1 MKKIVVLLVV
11 LLGCMPVTAFAQ
23 KQFFFK
29 DGRFVVAQFTDLH
42 WMPGSA
48 KCAETAATI
57 RAVLAAEHPDI
68 AILSGDVVT
77 DDPAMNGWK
86 SVVDI
91 FNEAKMPFVVMM
103 GNHDAEYL
111 TRNEIYDFLLKSPY
125 YVGAKGPEDIMGCGN
140 CVISI
145 YSPEKKDQVEALCAN
160 GISAG
165 ALNSSN
171 DETENAALRR
181 ACMEGRLKLLYISPE
196 KLLAE
201 ANYLLRDMHI
211 SLFAIDEAHCISQWG
226 HDFRPEY
233 AQMGILH
240 QQFPHVP
247 IIALTAT
254 ADKITRED
262 IIRQLHLNHPRTF
275 ISSFDR
281 PNLSLTVKRGYQQK
295 EKSKTIL
302 DFIARHPGESGI
314 IYCMSRSKT
323 ESVAQMLQK
332 QGIRTAVYHAGLSP
346 SLRDEAQDDFI
357 NDRVQ
362 VVCATIAFGMGIDKS
377 NVRWVIHYNLPKS
390 IESFYQEIGRAGRDG
405 LPSDTLLFYSLA
417 DLILLTKFA
426 TESGQQNINLEKL
439 QRMQQ
444 YAESDICRRRI
455 LLSYFGEIADH
466 DCGNC
471 DVCKNPPERFDGTVI
486 VQKALSAIVRTD
498 QQIGTGVLVD
508 ILRGNMS
515 PEVVGKGYQQLK
527 TFAAGRDV
535 PARDWHDYLLQMLQL
550 GYFEIAYNE
559 NNHLKITSAGSDVL
573 FGRATA
579 RLVVIRREET
589 NETKRGRKRKATV
602 PAQEL
607 PLGLPNTE
615 NEALFEALRKLRKR
629 LADEEALPAYI
640 VLSDKVLHLL
650 STSRPTNLEE
660 FGNISGIG
668 EHKKKKYG
676 KEFINL
682 IRKYS
687 D

>member
-1 MKKIVVLLVV
+1 MLQTLKTYF
-11 LLGCMPVTAFAQ
+11 G
-23 KQFFFK
+23 
-29 DGRFVVAQFTDLH
+29 
-42 WMPGSA
+42 
-48 KCAETAATI
+48 
-57 RAVLAAEHPDI
+57 
-68 AILSGDVVT
+68 
-77 DDPAMNGWK
+77 
-86 SVVDI
+86 
-91 FNEAKMPFVVMM
+91 
-103 GNHDAEYL
+103 
-111 TRNEIYDFLLKSPY
+111 YDSFRPLQ
-125 YVGAKGPEDIMGCGN
+125 EDIIRHLMDRKDALVLMPTGGGKSICYQLPALLSEGTA
-140 CVISI
+140 VVVSPLISLM
-145 YSPEKKDQVEALCAN
+145 KDQVETLCAN
-160 GISAG
+160 GIAAG
-165 ALNSSN
+165 ALNSNN
-171 DETENAALRR
+171 DETENTSLRR
-181 ACMEGRLKLLYISPE
+181 ACMEGKLKLLYISPE

-233 AQMGILH
+233 TQMGILH
-240 QQFPHVP
+240 QLFPQVP

-262 IIRQLHLNHPRTF
+262 IIKQLHLNQPRIF

-295 EKSKTIL
+295 EKSKAIL

-323 ESVAQMLQK
+323 ETVAQMLQK
-332 QGIRTAVYHAGLSP
+332 QGIKSAVYHAGLSP
-346 SLRDEAQDDFI
+346 ARRDEAQDDFI

-405 LPSDTLLFYSLA
+405 MPSDTLLFYSLA

-426 TESGQQNINLEKL
+426 TDSGQQSINLEKL

-444 YAESDICRRRI
+444 YAEADICRRRI
-455 LLSYFGEIADH
+455 LLSYFGENTTC

-471 DVCKNPPERFDGTVI
+471 DVCKNPPERFDGTII
-486 VQKALSAIVRTD
+486 VQKALSAIARSE
-498 QQIGTGVLVD
+498 QQIGTGILVD

-515 PEVVGKGYQQLK
+515 SEVTERGYHRLK
-527 TFAAGRDV
+527 TFGAGREV

-559 NNHLKITSAGSDVL
+559 NNHLKITQSGTDVL
-573 FGRATA
+573 FGRARA
-579 RLVVIRREET
+579 LLVTIRCEEAVQAT
-589 NETKRGRKRKATV
+589 RGRKRKATV
-602 PAQEL
+602 PTKEL

-615 NEALFEALRKLRKR
+615 SGELFEALRTLRKR
-629 LADEEALPAYI
+629 LADQEALPAYI

-650 STSRPTNLEE
+650 SASRPTTIEE

-668 EHKKKKYG
+668 EYKKKKYG
-676 KEFINL
+676 KEFVEL

-687 D
+687 

>member
-1 MKKIVVLLVV
+1 MLQTLKTYFGYDSFRPLQEEIIRHILDGNDALVLMPTGGGKSICYQLPALLREGTAVVV
-11 LLGCMPVTAFAQ
+11 
-23 KQFFFK
+23 
-29 DGRFVVAQFTDLH
+29 
-42 WMPGSA
+42 
-48 KCAETAATI
+48 
-57 RAVLAAEHPDI
+57 
-68 AILSGDVVT
+68 
-77 DDPAMNGWK
+77 
-86 SVVDI
+86 
-91 FNEAKMPFVVMM
+91 
-103 GNHDAEYL
+103 
-111 TRNEIYDFLLKSPY
+111 SPL
-125 YVGAKGPEDIMGCGN
+125 
-140 CVISI
+140 ISLM
-145 YSPEKKDQVEALCAN
+145 KDQVEALCAN

-181 ACMEGRLKLLYISPE
+181 ACTEGRLKLLYISPE

-262 IIRQLHLNHPRTF
+262 IIGQLHLNHPRTF

-332 QGIRTAVYHAGLSP
+332 QGIRTSVYHAGLSP
-346 SLRDEAQDDFI
+346 SLRDKAQDDFI

-579 RLVVIRREET
+579 RLVVIRREEA
-589 NETKRGRKRKATV
+589 NETKRGRKRKETV

-615 NEALFEALRKLRKR
+615 NKALFEALRKLRKR

-687 D
+687 E

>member
-1 MKKIVVLLVV
+1 MLQTLKTYFGYDSFRPLQEEIIRHILDGNDALVLMPTGGGKSICYQLPALLREGTAVVV
-11 LLGCMPVTAFAQ
+11 
-23 KQFFFK
+23 
-29 DGRFVVAQFTDLH
+29 
-42 WMPGSA
+42 
-48 KCAETAATI
+48 
-57 RAVLAAEHPDI
+57 
-68 AILSGDVVT
+68 
-77 DDPAMNGWK
+77 
-86 SVVDI
+86 
-91 FNEAKMPFVVMM
+91 
-103 GNHDAEYL
+103 
-111 TRNEIYDFLLKSPY
+111 SPL
-125 YVGAKGPEDIMGCGN
+125 
-140 CVISI
+140 ISLM
-145 YSPEKKDQVEALCAN
+145 KDQVEALCAN

-196 KLLAE
+196 KLLTE

-515 PEVVGKGYQQLK
+515 SEVVGKGYQQLK

-650 STSRPTNLEE
+650 STSRPTSLEE

-668 EHKKKKYG
+668 EYKKKKYG
-676 KEFINL
+676 KEFVSL
-682 IRKYS
+682 IRKFS

>member
-1 MKKIVVLLVV
+1 MLQTLKTYFGYDSFRPLQEEIIRHILDGNDALVLMPTGGGKSICYQLPALLREGTAVVV
-11 LLGCMPVTAFAQ
+11 
-23 KQFFFK
+23 
-29 DGRFVVAQFTDLH
+29 
-42 WMPGSA
+42 
-48 KCAETAATI
+48 
-57 RAVLAAEHPDI
+57 
-68 AILSGDVVT
+68 
-77 DDPAMNGWK
+77 
-86 SVVDI
+86 
-91 FNEAKMPFVVMM
+91 
-103 GNHDAEYL
+103 
-111 TRNEIYDFLLKSPY
+111 SPL
-125 YVGAKGPEDIMGCGN
+125 
-140 CVISI
+140 ISLM
-145 YSPEKKDQVEALCAN
+145 KDQVEALCAN

-346 SLRDEAQDDFI
+346 SLRDKAQDDFI

-579 RLVVIRREET
+579 RLVVIRREEA

>member
-1 MKKIVVLLVV
+1 MLQTLKTYFGYDSFRPLQEEIIRHILDGNDALVLMPTGGGKSICYQLPALLHEGTAVVV
-11 LLGCMPVTAFAQ
+11 
-23 KQFFFK
+23 
-29 DGRFVVAQFTDLH
+29 
-42 WMPGSA
+42 
-48 KCAETAATI
+48 
-57 RAVLAAEHPDI
+57 
-68 AILSGDVVT
+68 
-77 DDPAMNGWK
+77 
-86 SVVDI
+86 
-91 FNEAKMPFVVMM
+91 
-103 GNHDAEYL
+103 
-111 TRNEIYDFLLKSPY
+111 SPL
-125 YVGAKGPEDIMGCGN
+125 
-140 CVISI
+140 ISLM
-145 YSPEKKDQVEALCAN
+145 KDQVEALCAN

>member
-1 MKKIVVLLVV
+1 MLQTLKTYF
-11 LLGCMPVTAFAQ
+11 G
-23 KQFFFK
+23 
-29 DGRFVVAQFTDLH
+29 
-42 WMPGSA
+42 
-48 KCAETAATI
+48 
-57 RAVLAAEHPDI
+57 
-68 AILSGDVVT
+68 
-77 DDPAMNGWK
+77 
-86 SVVDI
+86 
-91 FNEAKMPFVVMM
+91 
-103 GNHDAEYL
+103 
-111 TRNEIYDFLLKSPY
+111 YDSFRPLQ
-125 YVGAKGPEDIMGCGN
+125 EDIIRHLMDRKDALVLMPTGGGKSICYQLPALLSEGTA
-140 CVISI
+140 VVVSPLISLM
-145 YSPEKKDQVEALCAN
+145 KDQVETLCAN
-160 GISAG
+160 GIAAG
-165 ALNSSN
+165 ALNSNN
-171 DETENAALRR
+171 DETENASLRR
-181 ACMEGRLKLLYISPE
+181 ACMEGKLKLLYISPE
-196 KLLAE
+196 KLLTE

-226 HDFRPEY
+226 HDFRTEY
-233 AQMGILH
+233 TQMGILH
-240 QQFPHVP
+240 QQFPQVP

-262 IIRQLHLNHPRTF
+262 IIKQLRLNQPRVF

-295 EKSKTIL
+295 EKSKAIL

-323 ESVAQMLQK
+323 ETVAQMLQK
-332 QGIRTAVYHAGLSP
+332 QGIKSAVYHAGLSP
-346 SLRDEAQDDFI
+346 ARRDEAQDDFI

-405 LPSDTLLFYSLA
+405 MPSDTLLFYSLA

-426 TESGQQNINLEKL
+426 TDSGQQSINLEKL

-444 YAESDICRRRI
+444 YAEADICRRRI
-455 LLSYFGEIADH
+455 LLSYFGENTTC

-471 DVCKNPPERFDGTVI
+471 DVCKNPPERFDGTII
-486 VQKALSAIVRTD
+486 VQKALSAIARSE
-498 QQIGTGVLVD
+498 QQIGTGILVD

-515 PEVVGKGYQQLK
+515 SEVTERGYHRLK
-527 TFAAGRDV
+527 TFGVGREV

-559 NNHLKITSAGSDVL
+559 NNHLKITQSGTDVL
-573 FGRATA
+573 FGRARA
-579 RLVVIRREET
+579 LLVTIRREEAVQAT
-589 NETKRGRKRKATV
+589 RGRKRKATV
-602 PAQEL
+602 PTKEL

-615 NEALFEALRKLRKR
+615 SGELFEALRTLRKR
-629 LADEEALPAYI
+629 LADQEALPAYI

-650 STSRPTNLEE
+650 STSRPTTIED

-668 EHKKKKYG
+668 EYKKKKYG
-676 KEFINL
+676 KEFVEL

-687 D
+687 

>member
-1 MKKIVVLLVV
+1 MLQTLKTYF
-11 LLGCMPVTAFAQ
+11 G
-23 KQFFFK
+23 
-29 DGRFVVAQFTDLH
+29 
-42 WMPGSA
+42 
-48 KCAETAATI
+48 
-57 RAVLAAEHPDI
+57 
-68 AILSGDVVT
+68 
-77 DDPAMNGWK
+77 
-86 SVVDI
+86 
-91 FNEAKMPFVVMM
+91 
-103 GNHDAEYL
+103 
-111 TRNEIYDFLLKSPY
+111 YDSFRPLQ
-125 YVGAKGPEDIMGCGN
+125 EDIIRHLMDRKDALVLMPTGGGKSICYQLPALLSEGTA
-140 CVISI
+140 VVVSPLISLM
-145 YSPEKKDQVEALCAN
+145 KDQVETLCAN
-160 GISAG
+160 GIAAG
-165 ALNSSN
+165 ALNSNN
-171 DETENAALRR
+171 DETENASLRR
-181 ACMEGRLKLLYISPE
+181 ACMEGKLKLLYISPE

-233 AQMGILH
+233 TQMGILH
-240 QQFPHVP
+240 QLFPQVP

-262 IIRQLHLNHPRTF
+262 IIKQLHLNQPRIF

-295 EKSKTIL
+295 EKSKAIL

-332 QGIRTAVYHAGLSP
+332 HGIRSAVYHAGLSP
-346 SLRDEAQDDFI
+346 ARRDEAQDDFI

-362 VVCATIAFGMGIDKS
+362 AVCATIAFGMGIDKS

-405 LPSDTLLFYSLA
+405 MPSDTLLFYSLA

-426 TESGQQNINLEKL
+426 TDSGQQSINLEKL

-444 YAESDICRRRI
+444 YAEADICRRRI
-455 LLSYFGEIADH
+455 LLSYFGENTTC

-471 DVCKNPPERFDGTVI
+471 DVCKNPPERFDGTII
-486 VQKALSAIVRTD
+486 VQKALSAIARSE
-498 QQIGTGVLVD
+498 QQIGTGILVD

-515 PEVVGKGYQQLK
+515 SEVTERGYHRLK
-527 TFAAGRDV
+527 TFGAGREV

-559 NNHLKITSAGSDVL
+559 NNHLKITQSGTDVL
-573 FGRATA
+573 FGRARA
-579 RLVVIRREET
+579 LLVTIRREEAVQAT
-589 NETKRGRKRKATV
+589 RGRKRKATV
-602 PAQEL
+602 PTKEL
-607 PLGLPNTE
+607 PLGLPNKE
-615 NEALFEALRKLRKR
+615 SGELFETLRTLRKR
-629 LADEEALPAYI
+629 LADQEALPAYI

-650 STSRPTNLEE
+650 STSRPTTIEE

-668 EHKKKKYG
+668 EYKKKKYG
-676 KEFINL
+676 KEFVEL

-687 D
+687 

>member
-1 MKKIVVLLVV
+1 MLQTLKTYF
-11 LLGCMPVTAFAQ
+11 G
-23 KQFFFK
+23 
-29 DGRFVVAQFTDLH
+29 
-42 WMPGSA
+42 
-48 KCAETAATI
+48 
-57 RAVLAAEHPDI
+57 
-68 AILSGDVVT
+68 
-77 DDPAMNGWK
+77 
-86 SVVDI
+86 
-91 FNEAKMPFVVMM
+91 
-103 GNHDAEYL
+103 
-111 TRNEIYDFLLKSPY
+111 YDSFRPLQ
-125 YVGAKGPEDIMGCGN
+125 EDIIRHLMDRKDALVLMPTGGGKSICYQLPALLSEGTA
-140 CVISI
+140 VVVSPLISLM
-145 YSPEKKDQVEALCAN
+145 KDQVETLCAN
-160 GISAG
+160 GIAAG
-165 ALNSSN
+165 ALNSNN
-171 DETENAALRR
+171 DETENASLRR
-181 ACMEGRLKLLYISPE
+181 ACMEGKLKLLYISPE

-201 ANYLLRDMHI
+201 ANYLLRDIHI

-233 AQMGILH
+233 TQMGILH
-240 QQFPHVP
+240 QLFPQVP

-262 IIRQLHLNHPRTF
+262 IIKQLHLNQPRIF

-295 EKSKTIL
+295 EKSKAIL

-332 QGIRTAVYHAGLSP
+332 HGIRSAVYHAGLSP
-346 SLRDEAQDDFI
+346 ARRDEAQDDFI

-405 LPSDTLLFYSLA
+405 MPSDTLLFYSLA

-426 TESGQQNINLEKL
+426 TDSGQQSINLEKL

-444 YAESDICRRRI
+444 YAEADICRRRI
-455 LLSYFGEIADH
+455 LLSYFGENTTC

-471 DVCKNPPERFDGTVI
+471 DVCKNPPERFDGTII
-486 VQKALSAIVRTD
+486 VQKALSAIARSE
-498 QQIGTGVLVD
+498 QQIGTGILVD

-515 PEVVGKGYQQLK
+515 SEVTERGYHRLK
-527 TFAAGRDV
+527 TFGAGREV

-559 NNHLKITSAGSDVL
+559 NNHLKITQSGTDVL
-573 FGRATA
+573 FGRARA
-579 RLVVIRREET
+579 LLVTIRREEAVQAT
-589 NETKRGRKRKATV
+589 RGRKRKATV
-602 PAQEL
+602 PTKEL
-607 PLGLPNTE
+607 PLGLPNKE
-615 NEALFEALRKLRKR
+615 SGELFEALRTLRTR
-629 LADEEALPAYI
+629 LADQEALPAYI

-650 STSRPTNLEE
+650 STSRPTTIEE

-668 EHKKKKYG
+668 EYKKKKYG
-676 KEFINL
+676 KEFVEL

-687 D
+687 

>member
-1 MKKIVVLLVV
+1 MLQTLKTYF
-11 LLGCMPVTAFAQ
+11 G
-23 KQFFFK
+23 
-29 DGRFVVAQFTDLH
+29 
-42 WMPGSA
+42 
-48 KCAETAATI
+48 
-57 RAVLAAEHPDI
+57 
-68 AILSGDVVT
+68 
-77 DDPAMNGWK
+77 
-86 SVVDI
+86 
-91 FNEAKMPFVVMM
+91 
-103 GNHDAEYL
+103 
-111 TRNEIYDFLLKSPY
+111 YDSFRPLQ
-125 YVGAKGPEDIMGCGN
+125 EDIIRHLMDRKDALVLMPTGGGKSICYQLPALLSEGTA
-140 CVISI
+140 VVVSPLISLM
-145 YSPEKKDQVEALCAN
+145 KDQVETLCAN
-160 GISAG
+160 GIAAG
-165 ALNSSN
+165 ALNSNN
-171 DETENAALRR
+171 DETENASLRR
-181 ACMEGRLKLLYISPE
+181 ACMEGKLKLLYISPE

-233 AQMGILH
+233 TQMGILH
-240 QQFPHVP
+240 QLFPQVP

-262 IIRQLHLNHPRTF
+262 IIKQLHLNQPRIF

-295 EKSKTIL
+295 EKSKAIL

-323 ESVAQMLQK
+323 ETVAQMLQK
-332 QGIRTAVYHAGLSP
+332 QGIKSAVYHAGLS
-346 SLRDEAQDDFI
+346 SARRDEAQDDFI

-405 LPSDTLLFYSLA
+405 MPSDTLLFYSLA

-426 TESGQQNINLEKL
+426 TDSGQQSINLEKL

-444 YAESDICRRRI
+444 YAEADICRRRI
-455 LLSYFGEIADH
+455 LLSYFGENTTC

-471 DVCKNPPERFDGTVI
+471 DVCKNPPERFDGTII
-486 VQKALSAIVRTD
+486 VQKALSAIARSE
-498 QQIGTGVLVD
+498 QQIGTGILVD

-515 PEVVGKGYQQLK
+515 SEVTERGYHRLK
-527 TFAAGRDV
+527 TFGAGREV
-535 PARDWHDYLLQMLQL
+535 PVRDWHDYLLQMLQL

-559 NNHLKITSAGSDVL
+559 NNHLKITQSGTDVL
-573 FGRATA
+573 FGRARA
-579 RLVVIRREET
+579 LLVTIRREEAVQAT
-589 NETKRGRKRKATV
+589 RGRKRKATV
-602 PAQEL
+602 PTKEL

-615 NEALFEALRKLRKR
+615 SGELFEALRTLRKR
-629 LADEEALPAYI
+629 LADQEALPAYI

-650 STSRPTNLEE
+650 STSRPTTIEE

-668 EHKKKKYG
+668 EYKKKKYG
-676 KEFINL
+676 KEFVDL

-687 D
+687 

>member
-1 MKKIVVLLVV
+1 MQQTLKTYFGYDSFRPLQEEIIRHILGGNDALVLMPTGGGKSICYQLPALLREGTAVVV
-11 LLGCMPVTAFAQ
+11 
-23 KQFFFK
+23 
-29 DGRFVVAQFTDLH
+29 
-42 WMPGSA
+42 
-48 KCAETAATI
+48 
-57 RAVLAAEHPDI
+57 
-68 AILSGDVVT
+68 
-77 DDPAMNGWK
+77 
-86 SVVDI
+86 
-91 FNEAKMPFVVMM
+91 
-103 GNHDAEYL
+103 
-111 TRNEIYDFLLKSPY
+111 SPL
-125 YVGAKGPEDIMGCGN
+125 
-140 CVISI
+140 ISLM
-145 YSPEKKDQVEALCAN
+145 KDQVEALCAN

-181 ACMEGRLKLLYISPE
+181 ACMEGKLKLLYISPE

-201 ANYLLRDMHI
+201 ANYLLRDMHV

-240 QQFPHVP
+240 QQFPQVP
-247 IIALTAT
+247 VIALTAT

-262 IIRQLHLNHPRTF
+262 IIKQLHLNHPRIF

-295 EKSKTIL
+295 EKSKAII

-314 IYCMSRSKT
+314 IYCISRSKT

-332 QGIRTAVYHAGLSP
+332 QGIRAAVYHAGLSP
-346 SLRDEAQDDFI
+346 TRRDEAQDDFI

-405 LPSDTLLFYSLA
+405 MPSDTLLFYSLS

-426 TESGQQNINLEKL
+426 TDSGQQSINIEKL

-455 LLSYFGEIADH
+455 LLSYFGETATH

-471 DVCKNPPERFDGTVI
+471 DVCKNPPERFDGTII
-486 VQKALSAIVRTD
+486 VQKALSAIVRTE
-498 QQIGTGVLVD
+498 QQISTGVLVD
-508 ILRGNMS
+508 ILRGNMT
-515 PEVVGKGYQQLK
+515 PEVVDKGYEQLK
-527 TFAAGRDV
+527 TFAAGREV

-559 NNHLKITSAGSDVL
+559 NNHLKITPAGSDVL

-579 RLVVIRREET
+579 RLVIIRREEA
-589 NETKRGRKRKATV
+589 NETKRGRKRKLPV
-602 PAQEL
+602 LSKEL

-615 NEALFEALRKLRKR
+615 NEDLFEALRELRKR

-650 STSRPTNLEE
+650 STSRPTTIEE

-668 EHKKKKYG
+668 EYKKKKYG
-676 KEFINL
+676 KEFVSL
-682 IRKYS
+682 IRKFS

>member
-1 MKKIVVLLVV
+1 MLQTLKTYFGYDSFRPLQEEIIRHILDGNNALVLMPTGGGKSICYQLPALLREGTAVVV
-11 LLGCMPVTAFAQ
+11 
-23 KQFFFK
+23 
-29 DGRFVVAQFTDLH
+29 
-42 WMPGSA
+42 
-48 KCAETAATI
+48 
-57 RAVLAAEHPDI
+57 
-68 AILSGDVVT
+68 
-77 DDPAMNGWK
+77 
-86 SVVDI
+86 
-91 FNEAKMPFVVMM
+91 
-103 GNHDAEYL
+103 
-111 TRNEIYDFLLKSPY
+111 SPL
-125 YVGAKGPEDIMGCGN
+125 
-140 CVISI
+140 ISLM
-145 YSPEKKDQVEALCAN
+145 KDQVEALCAN

-181 ACMEGRLKLLYISPE
+181 ACTEGRLKLLYISPE

-302 DFIARHPGESGI
+302 DFIARHLGESGI

-579 RLVVIRREET
+579 RLVVIRREEA

-687 D
+687 E

>member
-1 MKKIVVLLVV
+1 MLQTLKTYF
-11 LLGCMPVTAFAQ
+11 G
-23 KQFFFK
+23 
-29 DGRFVVAQFTDLH
+29 
-42 WMPGSA
+42 
-48 KCAETAATI
+48 
-57 RAVLAAEHPDI
+57 
-68 AILSGDVVT
+68 
-77 DDPAMNGWK
+77 
-86 SVVDI
+86 
-91 FNEAKMPFVVMM
+91 
-103 GNHDAEYL
+103 
-111 TRNEIYDFLLKSPY
+111 YDSFRPLQ
-125 YVGAKGPEDIMGCGN
+125 EDIIRHLMDRKDALVLMPTGGGKSICYQLPALLSEGTA
-140 CVISI
+140 VVVSPLISLM
-145 YSPEKKDQVEALCAN
+145 KDQVETLCAN
-160 GISAG
+160 GIAAG
-165 ALNSSN
+165 ALNSNN
-171 DETENAALRR
+171 DETENASLRR
-181 ACMEGRLKLLYISPE
+181 ACMEGKLKLLYISPE

-233 AQMGILH
+233 TQMGILH
-240 QQFPHVP
+240 QLFPQVP

-262 IIRQLHLNHPRTF
+262 IIKQLHLNQPRIF

-295 EKSKTIL
+295 EKSKAIL

-314 IYCMSRSKT
+314 IYCMSRSKAET
-323 ESVAQMLQK
+323 VAQMLQK
-332 QGIRTAVYHAGLSP
+332 QGIKSAVYHAGLSP
-346 SLRDEAQDDFI
+346 ARRDEAQDDFI

-405 LPSDTLLFYSLA
+405 MPSDTLLFYSLA

-426 TESGQQNINLEKL
+426 TDSGQQSINLEKL

-444 YAESDICRRRI
+444 YAEADICRRRI
-455 LLSYFGEIADH
+455 LLSYFGENTTC

-471 DVCKNPPERFDGTVI
+471 DVCKNPPERFDGTII
-486 VQKALSAIVRTD
+486 VQKALSAIARSE
-498 QQIGTGVLVD
+498 QQIGTGILVD

-515 PEVVGKGYQQLK
+515 SEVTERGYHRLK
-527 TFAAGRDV
+527 TFGAGREV

-559 NNHLKITSAGSDVL
+559 NNHLKITQSGTDVL
-573 FGRATA
+573 FGRARA
-579 RLVVIRREET
+579 LLVTIRREEAVQA
-589 NETKRGRKRKATV
+589 TKGRKRKATV
-602 PAQEL
+602 PTKEL

-615 NEALFEALRKLRKR
+615 SGELFEALRTLRKR
-629 LADEEALPAYI
+629 LADQEALPAYI

-650 STSRPTNLEE
+650 STSRPTTIEE

-668 EHKKKKYG
+668 EYKKKKYG
-676 KEFINL
+676 KEFVEL

-687 D
+687 

>member
-1 MKKIVVLLVV
+1 MLQTLKTYF
-11 LLGCMPVTAFAQ
+11 G
-23 KQFFFK
+23 
-29 DGRFVVAQFTDLH
+29 
-42 WMPGSA
+42 
-48 KCAETAATI
+48 
-57 RAVLAAEHPDI
+57 
-68 AILSGDVVT
+68 
-77 DDPAMNGWK
+77 
-86 SVVDI
+86 
-91 FNEAKMPFVVMM
+91 
-103 GNHDAEYL
+103 
-111 TRNEIYDFLLKSPY
+111 YDSFRPLQ
-125 YVGAKGPEDIMGCGN
+125 EDIIRHLMDRKDALVLMPTGGGKSICYQLPALLSEGTAE
-140 CVISI
+140 VVSPLISLM
-145 YSPEKKDQVEALCAN
+145 KDQVETLCAN
-160 GISAG
+160 GIAAG
-165 ALNSSN
+165 ALNSNN
-171 DETENAALRR
+171 DETENASLRR
-181 ACMEGRLKLLYISPE
+181 ACMEGKLKLLYISPE

-233 AQMGILH
+233 TQMGILH
-240 QQFPHVP
+240 QQFPQVP

-262 IIRQLHLNHPRTF
+262 IIKQLHLNQPRIF

-295 EKSKTIL
+295 EKSKAIL

-323 ESVAQMLQK
+323 EPVAQMLQK
-332 QGIRTAVYHAGLSP
+332 QGIKSAVYHAGLSP
-346 SLRDEAQDDFI
+346 ARRDEAQDDFI

-405 LPSDTLLFYSLA
+405 MPSDTLLFYSLA

-426 TESGQQNINLEKL
+426 TDSGQQSINLEKL

-444 YAESDICRRRI
+444 YAEADICRRRI
-455 LLSYFGEIADH
+455 LLSYFGENTTC

-471 DVCKNPPERFDGTVI
+471 DVCKNPPERFDGTII
-486 VQKALSAIVRTD
+486 VQKALSAIARSE
-498 QQIGTGVLVD
+498 QQIGTGILVD

-515 PEVVGKGYQQLK
+515 SEVTERGYHRLK
-527 TFAAGRDV
+527 TFGAGREV
-535 PARDWHDYLLQMLQL
+535 PVRDWHDYLLQMLQL

-559 NNHLKITSAGSDVL
+559 NNHLKITQSGTDIL
-573 FGRATA
+573 FGRARTL
-579 RLVVIRREET
+579 LVTIRREEAVQAT
-589 NETKRGRKRKATV
+589 RGRKRKATV
-602 PAQEL
+602 PTKEL
-607 PLGLPNTE
+607 LLGLPNTE
-615 NEALFEALRKLRKR
+615 SGELFEALRTLRKR
-629 LADEEALPAYI
+629 LADQEALPAYI

-650 STSRPTNLEE
+650 SASRPTTIEE

-668 EHKKKKYG
+668 EYKKKKYG
-676 KEFINL
+676 KEFVEL

-687 D
+687 

>member
-1 MKKIVVLLVV
+1 MLQTLKTYFGYDSFRPLQEEIIRHILDGNDALVLMPTGGGKSICYQLPALLREGTAVVV
-11 LLGCMPVTAFAQ
+11 
-23 KQFFFK
+23 
-29 DGRFVVAQFTDLH
+29 
-42 WMPGSA
+42 
-48 KCAETAATI
+48 
-57 RAVLAAEHPDI
+57 
-68 AILSGDVVT
+68 
-77 DDPAMNGWK
+77 
-86 SVVDI
+86 
-91 FNEAKMPFVVMM
+91 
-103 GNHDAEYL
+103 
-111 TRNEIYDFLLKSPY
+111 SPL
-125 YVGAKGPEDIMGCGN
+125 
-140 CVISI
+140 ISLM
-145 YSPEKKDQVEALCAN
+145 KDQVEALCAN

-181 ACMEGRLKLLYISPE
+181 ACTEGGLKLLYISPE

-262 IIRQLHLNHPRTF
+262 IIGQLHLNHPRTF

-332 QGIRTAVYHAGLSP
+332 QGIRTSVYHAGLSP
-346 SLRDEAQDDFI
+346 SLRDKAQDDFI

-573 FGRATA
+573 FGRTTA
-579 RLVVIRREET
+579 RLVVIRREEA

>member
-1 MKKIVVLLVV
+1 MDKSASMRETLKTYFGYDNFRPLQEEIIRHILNKQDALVLMPTGGGKSICYQLPALLCEGTAVVV
-11 LLGCMPVTAFAQ
+11 
-23 KQFFFK
+23 
-29 DGRFVVAQFTDLH
+29 
-42 WMPGSA
+42 
-48 KCAETAATI
+48 
-57 RAVLAAEHPDI
+57 
-68 AILSGDVVT
+68 
-77 DDPAMNGWK
+77 
-86 SVVDI
+86 
-91 FNEAKMPFVVMM
+91 
-103 GNHDAEYL
+103 
-111 TRNEIYDFLLKSPY
+111 SPL
-125 YVGAKGPEDIMGCGN
+125 
-140 CVISI
+140 ISLM
-145 YSPEKKDQVEALCAN
+145 KDQVEALLAN
-160 GISAG
+160 GIAAG

-181 ACMEGRLKLLYISPE
+181 ACTEGRLKLLYISPE

-559 NNHLKITSAGSDVL
+559 NNHLKITSTGSDVL

-668 EHKKKKYG
+668 EYKKKKYG

>member
-1 MKKIVVLLVV
+1 MLQTLKTYF
-11 LLGCMPVTAFAQ
+11 G
-23 KQFFFK
+23 
-29 DGRFVVAQFTDLH
+29 
-42 WMPGSA
+42 
-48 KCAETAATI
+48 
-57 RAVLAAEHPDI
+57 
-68 AILSGDVVT
+68 
-77 DDPAMNGWK
+77 
-86 SVVDI
+86 
-91 FNEAKMPFVVMM
+91 
-103 GNHDAEYL
+103 
-111 TRNEIYDFLLKSPY
+111 YDSFRPLQ
-125 YVGAKGPEDIMGCGN
+125 EDIIRHLMDRKDALVLMPTGGGKSICYQLPALLSEGTA
-140 CVISI
+140 VVVSPLISLM
-145 YSPEKKDQVEALCAN
+145 KDQVETLCAN
-160 GISAG
+160 GIAAG
-165 ALNSSN
+165 ALNSNN
-171 DETENAALRR
+171 DETENASLRR
-181 ACMEGRLKLLYISPE
+181 ACMEGKLKLLYISPE

-233 AQMGILH
+233 TQMGTLH
-240 QQFPHVP
+240 QLFPQVP

-262 IIRQLHLNHPRTF
+262 IIKQLHLNQPRIF

-295 EKSKTIL
+295 EKSKAIL

-314 IYCMSRSKT
+314 IYCMSRSKAET
-323 ESVAQMLQK
+323 VAQMLQK
-332 QGIRTAVYHAGLSP
+332 QGIKSAVYHAGLSP
-346 SLRDEAQDDFI
+346 ARRDEAQDDFI

-405 LPSDTLLFYSLA
+405 MPSDTLLFYSLA

-426 TESGQQNINLEKL
+426 TDSGQQSINLEKL

-444 YAESDICRRRI
+444 YAEADICRRRI
-455 LLSYFGEIADH
+455 LLSYFGENTTC

-471 DVCKNPPERFDGTVI
+471 DVCKNPPERFDGTII
-486 VQKALSAIVRTD
+486 VQKALSAIARSE
-498 QQIGTGVLVD
+498 QQIGTGILVD

-515 PEVVGKGYQQLK
+515 SEVTERGYHRLK
-527 TFAAGRDV
+527 TFGAGREV
-535 PARDWHDYLLQMLQL
+535 PVRDWHDYLLQMLQL

-559 NNHLKITSAGSDVL
+559 NNHLKITQSGTDVL
-573 FGRATA
+573 FGRARA
-579 RLVVIRREET
+579 LLVTIRREEAVQAT
-589 NETKRGRKRKATV
+589 RGRKRKATV
-602 PAQEL
+602 PTKEL

-615 NEALFEALRKLRKR
+615 SGELFEALRTLRKR
-629 LADEEALPAYI
+629 LADQEALPAYI

-650 STSRPTNLEE
+650 SASRPTTIEE

-668 EHKKKKYG
+668 EYKKKKYG
-676 KEFINL
+676 KEFVEL

-687 D
+687 

>member
-1 MKKIVVLLVV
+1 MLQTLKTYF
-11 LLGCMPVTAFAQ
+11 G
-23 KQFFFK
+23 
-29 DGRFVVAQFTDLH
+29 
-42 WMPGSA
+42 
-48 KCAETAATI
+48 
-57 RAVLAAEHPDI
+57 
-68 AILSGDVVT
+68 
-77 DDPAMNGWK
+77 
-86 SVVDI
+86 
-91 FNEAKMPFVVMM
+91 
-103 GNHDAEYL
+103 
-111 TRNEIYDFLLKSPY
+111 YDSFRPLQ
-125 YVGAKGPEDIMGCGN
+125 EDIIRHLMDRKDALVLMPTGGGKSICYQLPALLSEGTA
-140 CVISI
+140 VVVSPLISLM
-145 YSPEKKDQVEALCAN
+145 KDQVETLCAN
-160 GISAG
+160 GIAAG
-165 ALNSSN
+165 ALNSNN
-171 DETENAALRR
+171 DETENASLRR
-181 ACMEGRLKLLYISPE
+181 ACMEGKLKLLYISPE

-233 AQMGILH
+233 TQMGILH
-240 QQFPHVP
+240 QLFPQVP

-262 IIRQLHLNHPRTF
+262 IIKQLHLNQPRIF

-295 EKSKTIL
+295 EKSKAIL

-323 ESVAQMLQK
+323 ETVAQMLQK
-332 QGIRTAVYHAGLSP
+332 QGIKSAVYHAGLS
-346 SLRDEAQDDFI
+346 SARRDEAQDDFI

-405 LPSDTLLFYSLA
+405 MPSDTLLFYSLA

-426 TESGQQNINLEKL
+426 TDSGQQSINLEKL

-444 YAESDICRRRI
+444 YAEADICRRRI
-455 LLSYFGEIADH
+455 LLSYFGENTTC

-471 DVCKNPPERFDGTVI
+471 DVCKNPPERFDGTII
-486 VQKALSAIVRTD
+486 VQKALSAIARSE
-498 QQIGTGVLVD
+498 QQIGTGILVD

-515 PEVVGKGYQQLK
+515 SEVTERGYHRLK
-527 TFAAGRDV
+527 TFGAGREV

-550 GYFEIAYNE
+550 GSFEIAYNE
-559 NNHLKITSAGSDVL
+559 NNHLKITQSGTDVL
-573 FGRATA
+573 FGRARA
-579 RLVVIRREET
+579 LLVTIRREEAVQAT
-589 NETKRGRKRKATV
+589 RGRKRKATV
-602 PAQEL
+602 PTKEL

-615 NEALFEALRKLRKR
+615 SGELFEALRTLRKR
-629 LADEEALPAYI
+629 LADQEALPAYI

-650 STSRPTNLEE
+650 SASRPTTIEE

-668 EHKKKKYG
+668 EYKKKKYG
-676 KEFINL
+676 KEFVEL

-687 D
+687 

>member
-1 MKKIVVLLVV
+1 MLQTLKTYF
-11 LLGCMPVTAFAQ
+11 G
-23 KQFFFK
+23 
-29 DGRFVVAQFTDLH
+29 
-42 WMPGSA
+42 
-48 KCAETAATI
+48 
-57 RAVLAAEHPDI
+57 
-68 AILSGDVVT
+68 
-77 DDPAMNGWK
+77 
-86 SVVDI
+86 
-91 FNEAKMPFVVMM
+91 
-103 GNHDAEYL
+103 
-111 TRNEIYDFLLKSPY
+111 YDSFRPLQ
-125 YVGAKGPEDIMGCGN
+125 EDIIRHLMDRKDALVLMPTGGGKSICYQLPALLSEGTA
-140 CVISI
+140 VVVSPLISLM
-145 YSPEKKDQVEALCAN
+145 KDQVETLCAN
-160 GISAG
+160 GIAAG
-165 ALNSSN
+165 ALNSNN
-171 DETENAALRR
+171 DETENASLRR
-181 ACMEGRLKLLYISPE
+181 ACMEGKLKLLYISPE

-233 AQMGILH
+233 TQMDILH
-240 QQFPHVP
+240 QLFPQVP

-262 IIRQLHLNHPRTF
+262 IIKQLRLNQPRVF

-295 EKSKTIL
+295 EKSKAIL

-323 ESVAQMLQK
+323 ETVAQMLQK
-332 QGIRTAVYHAGLSP
+332 QGIKSAVYHAGLSP
-346 SLRDEAQDDFI
+346 ARRDEAQDDFI

-405 LPSDTLLFYSLA
+405 MPSDTLLFYSLA

-426 TESGQQNINLEKL
+426 TDSGQQSINLEKL

-444 YAESDICRRRI
+444 YAEADICRRRI
-455 LLSYFGEIADH
+455 LLSYFGENTTC

-471 DVCKNPPERFDGTVI
+471 DVCKNPPERFDGTII
-486 VQKALSAIVRTD
+486 VQKALSAIARSE
-498 QQIGTGVLVD
+498 QQIGTGILVD

-515 PEVVGKGYQQLK
+515 SEVTERGYHRLK
-527 TFAAGRDV
+527 TFGVGREV

-559 NNHLKITSAGSDVL
+559 NNHLKITQSGTDIL
-573 FGRATA
+573 FGRARA
-579 RLVVIRREET
+579 LLVTIRREEAVQT
-589 NETKRGRKRKATV
+589 TRGRKRKATV
-602 PAQEL
+602 PTKEL

-615 NEALFEALRKLRKR
+615 SGELFEALRTLRKR
-629 LADEEALPAYI
+629 LADQEALPAYI

-650 STSRPTNLEE
+650 STSRPTTIED

-668 EHKKKKYG
+668 EYKKKKYG
-676 KEFINL
+676 KEFVEL

-687 D
+687 

>member
-1 MKKIVVLLVV
+1 MQQTLKTYFGYDSFRPLQEEIIRHILGGNDALVLMPTGGGKSICYQLPALLREGTAVVV
-11 LLGCMPVTAFAQ
+11 
-23 KQFFFK
+23 
-29 DGRFVVAQFTDLH
+29 
-42 WMPGSA
+42 
-48 KCAETAATI
+48 
-57 RAVLAAEHPDI
+57 
-68 AILSGDVVT
+68 
-77 DDPAMNGWK
+77 
-86 SVVDI
+86 
-91 FNEAKMPFVVMM
+91 
-103 GNHDAEYL
+103 
-111 TRNEIYDFLLKSPY
+111 SPL
-125 YVGAKGPEDIMGCGN
+125 
-140 CVISI
+140 ISLM
-145 YSPEKKDQVEALCAN
+145 KDQVEALCAN

-181 ACMEGRLKLLYISPE
+181 ACMEGKLKLLYISPE

-240 QQFPHVP
+240 QQFPQVP
-247 IIALTAT
+247 VIALTAT

-262 IIRQLHLNHPRTF
+262 IIKQLHLNHPRIF

-295 EKSKTIL
+295 EKSKAII

-332 QGIRTAVYHAGLSP
+332 QGIRAAVYHAGLSP
-346 SLRDEAQDDFI
+346 TRRDEAQDDFI

-405 LPSDTLLFYSLA
+405 MPSDTLLFYSLS

-426 TESGQQNINLEKL
+426 TDSGQQSINIEKL

-455 LLSYFGEIADH
+455 LLSYFGETATH

-471 DVCKNPPERFDGTVI
+471 DVCKNPPERFDGTII
-486 VQKALSAIVRTD
+486 VQKALSAIVRTE
-498 QQIGTGVLVD
+498 QQISTGVLVD
-508 ILRGNMS
+508 ILRGNMT
-515 PEVVGKGYQQLK
+515 PEVVDKGYEQLK
-527 TFAAGRDV
+527 TFAAGREV

-579 RLVVIRREET
+579 RLVVIRREEA
-589 NETKRGRKRKATV
+589 NETKRGRKRKLPV
-602 PAQEL
+602 LSKEL

-615 NEALFEALRKLRKR
+615 NEDLFEALRELRKR
-629 LADEEALPAYI
+629 LANEEALPAYI

-650 STSRPTNLEE
+650 STSRPTTIEE

-668 EHKKKKYG
+668 EYKKKKYG
-676 KEFINL
+676 KEFVSL
-682 IRKYS
+682 IRKFS

>member
-1 MKKIVVLLVV
+1 MLQTLKTYFGYDSFRPLQEEIIRHILDGNDALVLMPTGGGKSICYQLPALLREGTAVVV
-11 LLGCMPVTAFAQ
+11 
-23 KQFFFK
+23 
-29 DGRFVVAQFTDLH
+29 
-42 WMPGSA
+42 
-48 KCAETAATI
+48 
-57 RAVLAAEHPDI
+57 
-68 AILSGDVVT
+68 
-77 DDPAMNGWK
+77 
-86 SVVDI
+86 
-91 FNEAKMPFVVMM
+91 
-103 GNHDAEYL
+103 
-111 TRNEIYDFLLKSPY
+111 SPL
-125 YVGAKGPEDIMGCGN
+125 
-140 CVISI
+140 ISLM
-145 YSPEKKDQVEALCAN
+145 KDQVEALCAN

-196 KLLAE
+196 KLLTE

-668 EHKKKKYG
+668 EYKKKKYG

-687 D
+687 DL

>member
-1 MKKIVVLLVV
+1 MLQTLKTYFGYDSFRPLQEEIIRHILNGNDALVLMPTGGGKSICYQLPALLREGTAVVV
-11 LLGCMPVTAFAQ
+11 
-23 KQFFFK
+23 
-29 DGRFVVAQFTDLH
+29 
-42 WMPGSA
+42 
-48 KCAETAATI
+48 
-57 RAVLAAEHPDI
+57 
-68 AILSGDVVT
+68 
-77 DDPAMNGWK
+77 
-86 SVVDI
+86 
-91 FNEAKMPFVVMM
+91 
-103 GNHDAEYL
+103 
-111 TRNEIYDFLLKSPY
+111 SPL
-125 YVGAKGPEDIMGCGN
+125 
-140 CVISI
+140 ISLM
-145 YSPEKKDQVEALCAN
+145 KDQVEALCAN

-181 ACMEGRLKLLYISPE
+181 ACMEGKLKLLYISPE

-240 QQFPHVP
+240 QLFPQVP
-247 IIALTAT
+247 VIALPAT

-262 IIRQLHLNHPRTF
+262 IIAQLHLEHPRIF

-295 EKSKTIL
+295 EKTKTIL

-323 ESVAQMLQK
+323 ESVAQMLRK

-346 SLRDEAQDDFI
+346 AHRDEAQDDFI

-426 TESGQQNINLEKL
+426 TEGGQKDIGLEKL

-455 LLSYFGEIADH
+455 LLNYFGETSVH
-466 DCGNC
+466 NCGNC
-471 DVCKNPPERFDGTVI
+471 DVCKNPPEHFDGTVI
-486 VQKALSAIVRTD
+486 VQKALSAIARTE

-515 PEVVGKGYQQLK
+515 AEVVDKGYQQLK
-527 TFAAGRDV
+527 TFGAGREV

-559 NNHLKITSAGSDVL
+559 GNHLKITSTGSDVL

-579 RLVVIRREET
+579 QLVVIRREEAS
-589 NETKRGRKRKATV
+589 EAKRGRKRKI
-602 PAQEL
+602 PAPVREL

-615 NEALFEALRKLRKR
+615 NEALFETLRALRKR

-650 STSRPTNLEE
+650 STSRPTTIEE

-668 EHKKKKYG
+668 EYKKKKYG
-676 KEFINL
+676 KEFVKA
-682 IRKYS
+682 IREYEGEN
-687 D
+687 

>member
-1 MKKIVVLLVV
+1 MLQTLKTYF
-11 LLGCMPVTAFAQ
+11 G
-23 KQFFFK
+23 
-29 DGRFVVAQFTDLH
+29 
-42 WMPGSA
+42 
-48 KCAETAATI
+48 
-57 RAVLAAEHPDI
+57 
-68 AILSGDVVT
+68 
-77 DDPAMNGWK
+77 
-86 SVVDI
+86 
-91 FNEAKMPFVVMM
+91 
-103 GNHDAEYL
+103 
-111 TRNEIYDFLLKSPY
+111 YDSFRPLQ
-125 YVGAKGPEDIMGCGN
+125 EDIIRHLMDRKDALVLMPTGGGKSICYQLPALLSEGTA
-140 CVISI
+140 VVVSPLISLM
-145 YSPEKKDQVEALCAN
+145 KDQVETLCAN
-160 GISAG
+160 GIAAG
-165 ALNSSN
+165 ALNSNN
-171 DETENAALRR
+171 DETENASLRR
-181 ACMEGRLKLLYISPE
+181 ACMEGKLKLLYISPE

-233 AQMGILH
+233 TQMGILH
-240 QQFPHVP
+240 QQFPRVP

-262 IIRQLHLNHPRTF
+262 IIKQLCLNQPRVF

-295 EKSKTIL
+295 EKSKAIL

-323 ESVAQMLQK
+323 ETVAQMLQK
-332 QGIRTAVYHAGLSP
+332 QGIKSAVYHAGLSP
-346 SLRDEAQDDFI
+346 ARRDEAQDDFI

-405 LPSDTLLFYSLA
+405 MPSDTLLFYSLA

-426 TESGQQNINLEKL
+426 TDSGQQSINLEKL

-444 YAESDICRRRI
+444 YAEADICRRRI
-455 LLSYFGEIADH
+455 LLSYFGENTTC

-471 DVCKNPPERFDGTVI
+471 DVCKNPPERFDGTII
-486 VQKALSAIVRTD
+486 VQKALSAIARSE
-498 QQIGTGVLVD
+498 QQIGTGILVD

-515 PEVVGKGYQQLK
+515 SEVTERGYHRLK
-527 TFAAGRDV
+527 TFGAGREV

-559 NNHLKITSAGSDVL
+559 NNHLKITQSGTDIL
-573 FGRATA
+573 FGRARTL
-579 RLVVIRREET
+579 LVTIRREEAVQT
-589 NETKRGRKRKATV
+589 TRGRKRKATV
-602 PAQEL
+602 PTKEL

-615 NEALFEALRKLRKR
+615 SGELFEALRTLRKR
-629 LADEEALPAYI
+629 LADQEALPAYI

-650 STSRPTNLEE
+650 STSRPTTIEE

-668 EHKKKKYG
+668 EYKKKKYG
-676 KEFINL
+676 KEFVEL

-687 D
+687 